1 MNANDALEIAQ
12 RVFPLDLVA
21 RLAYLHVRWDTC
33 DPEDMDAWAEAID
46 VTRNGIKRMGRYP
59 SITPHGAAE

>member
-1 MNANDALEIAQ
+1 MDANDALEIAQ
-12 RVFPLDLVA
+12 RAYPYDLVA
-21 RLAYLHVRWDTC
+21 RLAYMNVRWDTC
-33 DPEDMDAWAEAID
+33 NLEDMDAWADAID